1 MPWRRNG
8 CCSAPI
14 TVTVVTVT
22 VLVVRSR
29 FKLILTGTPVQNNLC
44 ETFSLLHFLNPHVFQ
59 ADCAPL
65 FGACFSLT
73 AASAPAAA
81 VADRGGED
89 NSSSIPSAAPPADAD
104 RSESTINHINQPTI
118 DRSLLDAAHYMMRPF
133 ILRRIKTEVEHSLP
147 PKLETLIRCPLS
159 KVQRMMIRGLLLR
172 DGALI
177 DQHLGGSGGSS
188 SDGQ

>member
-1 MPWRRNG
+1 M
-8 CCSAPI
+8 CCY
-14 TVTVVTVT
+14 
-22 VLVVRSR
+22 VRSR
-29 FKLILTGTPVQNNLC
+29 FKLILTGTPVQNDLC

-65 FGACFSLT
+65 FGACFSLAPKRCDESAAT
-73 AASAPAAA
+73 AGRGAA
-81 VADRGGED
+81 D
-89 NSSSIPSAAPPADAD
+89 SSIPIAAAQADTD
-104 RSESTINHINQPTI
+104 RSAIDQPTI

-159 KVQRMMIRGLLLR
+159 KVQRLMIRGLLLK

-177 DQHLGGSGGSS
+177 DQHLGSGGTS
-188 SDGQ
+188 SDGQQHHQYSTFPPLLPVVVVSYSFDQ

>member
-1 MPWRRNG
+1 M
-8 CCSAPI
+8 
-14 TVTVVTVT
+14 
-22 VLVVRSR
+22 VRSR
-29 FKLILTGTPVQNNLC
+29 FKLILTGTPVQNDLR

-65 FGACFSLT
+65 FGACFSLAPRRCDGST
-73 AASAPAAA
+73 AT
-81 VADRGGED
+81 ADRVG
-89 NSSSIPSAAPPADAD
+89 NSSFPSEAPQADAD
-104 RSESTINHINQPTI
+104 RSAVDQPTI

-159 KVQRMMIRGLLLR
+159 KVQRLMIRGLLLK

-177 DQHLGGSGGSS
+177 DQHLGSGASS
-188 SDGQ
+188 SDGQQHHHCSPSST